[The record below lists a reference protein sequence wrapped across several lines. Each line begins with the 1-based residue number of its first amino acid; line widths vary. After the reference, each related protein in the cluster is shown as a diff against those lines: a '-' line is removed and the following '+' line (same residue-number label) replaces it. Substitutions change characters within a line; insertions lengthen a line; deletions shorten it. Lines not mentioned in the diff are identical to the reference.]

1 MFYAW
6 FDAELHLVFTI
17 KIHRNNFHYSNVNKL
32 IFRLQQEKDYELI
45 KSQEYELENQKLRED
60 LSRLRDLCA
69 DNQIGQ
75 NTDSLISSE
84 MMSQFDAL
92 NEECQRR
99 REECI
104 QLKSILV
111 SRHKMHNGN
120 DQCSDSGSDTTDIN
134 AMVTDGSNEFEIG
147 YNTQKVLNRI
157 LENQNVEM
165 KREYEGERKRA
176 AAELER
182 LRQENERQQEILMQ
196 SLTPESLAEA
206 TFKNEIV
213 KLTENNLVS
222 FFVDLVFGLL
232 CV

>member
-1 MFYAW
+1 
-6 FDAELHLVFTI
+6 
-17 KIHRNNFHYSNVNKL
+17 
-32 IFRLQQEKDYELI
+32 
-45 KSQEYELENQKLRED
+45 
-60 LSRLRDLCA
+60 
-69 DNQIGQ
+69 
-75 NTDSLISSE
+75 
-84 MMSQFDAL
+84 
-92 NEECQRR
+92 
-99 REECI
+99 
-104 QLKSILV
+104 
-111 SRHKMHNGN
+111 
-120 DQCSDSGSDTTDIN
+120 
-134 AMVTDGSNEFEIG
+134 VTDGSNEFEIG

-165 KREYEGERKRA
+165 KREYEGERRRA